1 MRNHSHW
8 HGKVVKINGT
18 YTDVAELLP
27 ASMKS
32 GDMLADNPG
41 QWMYHCHVAD
51 HIIAG
56 MTSLYTVHEKIEQ
69 DARDNLTT
77 TDQLQK

>member
-1 MRNHSHW
+1 MLFRS
-8 HGKVVKINGT
+8 KVVKINGT
-18 YTDVAELLP
+18 YSDVAELLP

-51 HIIAG
+51 HITAG
-56 MTSLYTVHEKIEQ
+56 MTSMYRVHEK
-69 DARDNLTT
+69 
-77 TDQLQK
+77 

>member
-1 MRNHSHW
+1 
-8 HGKVVKINGT
+8 VKINGT

-51 HIIAG
+51 HITAD
-56 MTSLYTVHEKIEQ
+56 MPSLYRCMRNRTLLRRSAISPLIRECDGI
-69 DARDNLTT
+69 DAVP
-77 TDQLQK
+77 

>member
-1 MRNHSHW
+1 MGNEVDLHTPHW
-8 HGKVVKINGT
+8 HGKLVKINGT

-41 QWMYHCHVAD
+41 QWMSRSPCRRSHHRRYDVDVSRA
-51 HIIAG
+51 
-56 MTSLYTVHEKIEQ
+56 
-69 DARDNLTT
+69 
-77 TDQLQK
+77 

>member
-1 MRNHSHW
+1 MGNEVDLHTPHW
-8 HGKVVKINGT
+8 HATLLKINGT

-41 QWMYHCHVAD
+41 EWMLHCHNTY
-51 HIIAG
+51 HQEAG
-56 MTSLYTVHEKIEQ
+56 MMTALNYTG
-69 DARDNLTT
+69 
-77 TDQLQK
+77 

>member
-1 MRNHSHW
+1 
-8 HGKVVKINGT
+8 VKIGGT

-32 GDMLADNPG
+32 GDMVADNPG

-51 HIIAG
+51 HITAG
-56 MTSLYTVHEKIEQ
+56 MTSLYRVHEK
-69 DARDNLTT
+69 
-77 TDQLQK
+77 K

>member
-27 ASMKS
+27 ASMKI
-32 GDMLADNPG
+32 GRHG
-41 QWMYHCHVAD
+41 
-51 HIIAG
+51 G
-56 MTSLYTVHEKIEQ
+56 
-69 DARDNLTT
+69 
-77 TDQLQK
+77 